1 MAATETT
8 HTETY
13 NVKGMT
19 CEHCVRAVIAE
30 ISLLPGVR
38 DVQVSLFNG
47 TATVGSDHALHD
59 RDVANA
65 LWEAGCE
72 LAR

>member
-1 MAATETT
+1 MAAIKTT

-13 NVKGMT
+13 SVKGMT
-19 CEHCVRAVIAE
+19 CEHCVRAVMAE

-38 DVQVSLFNG
+38 EVQVSLFNG
-47 TATVGSDHALHD
+47 TATVSSDRPLHD